1 VSKRTAVVLRSGY
14 RVESHRD
21 PHAVLD
27 HLTSAILGES
37 VVRAREEGVKSWDD
51 VVREIDAEIGHVSK
65 TIDERWSRRLLGI
78 YLKISALAK
87 LELASDQIKLA
98 GLPPYT
104 KAIQ

>member
-14 RVESHRD
+14 PVESRRD

-51 VVREIDAEIGHVSK
+51 VVREIDAEIGHV
-65 TIDERWSRRLLGI
+65 RPPPARAPPPCRGC
-78 YLKISALAK
+78 
-87 LELASDQIKLA
+87 SDW
-98 GLPPYT
+98 
-104 KAIQ
+104 